1 MTSLGK
7 CAYTCMY
14 RNSHMVYERN
24 TNYWGGGGSAKE
36 LSQQPGTVFSGDLQ
50 HPVEPE
56 RF

>member
-24 TNYWGGGGSAKE
+24 TNYWGGAECKSIITAARNCF
-36 LSQQPGTVFSGDLQ
+36 QW
-50 HPVEPE
+50 
-56 RF
+56 